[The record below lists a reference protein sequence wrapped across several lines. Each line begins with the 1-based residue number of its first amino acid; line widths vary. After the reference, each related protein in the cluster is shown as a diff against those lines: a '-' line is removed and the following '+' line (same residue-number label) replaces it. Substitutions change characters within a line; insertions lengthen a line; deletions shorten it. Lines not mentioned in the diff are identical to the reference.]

1 MLWNDHVG
9 NLSPPQESQSRG
21 TQPSSPRTGT
31 RQLHLAIAPDAGAPI
46 LLYQPHPPC
55 LSIPAPPEYSEVV
68 PDEEVA
74 AMEQSLLPLL
84 QDSDM
89 SMEGPFFA
97 YIQEFRYR
105 PPPLYSEVSLG
116 IH

>member
-1 MLWNDHVG
+1 M
-9 NLSPPQESQSRG
+9 
-21 TQPSSPRTGT
+21 
-31 RQLHLAIAPDAGAPI
+31 
-46 LLYQPHPPC
+46 
-55 LSIPAPPEYSEVV
+55 V

-74 AMEQSLLPLL
+74 ALEQSLLPLL
-84 QDSDM
+84 QDPDM

-116 IH
+116 IQEAPVPLQGPGSQKEGKEPQVNLQ